1 LGVFFFAGS
10 APLIA
15 QPSAQAFK
23 KGLICQP
30 TSRAELLHAM
40 FERGSGGCEVVRL
53 LAGGIVLSLGLAVGT
68 PRCVGADLWGGSL
81 GITSDYLV
89 RGISRSNDNAALQL
103 DLHYLNTSG
112 FVAGVFASNTQID
125 PDAPRDAELSAFI
138 GFAWTARS
146 DWHGK
151 VLVNHYAYPWNRVGS
166 QYDYDEL
173 DVDAAFQEWL
183 DVTLNYSPNAPRYV
197 RFRGLMGV
205 TCKSA
210 EVNVQ
215 RPVLGKLSAMAGVGY
230 SHLDGP
236 DPAGYAY
243 WSVGAAYNIAPV
255 SLVMS
260 YVDTTAAAKAL
271 FYNAAA
277 GGRWTGTVIW
287 RF

>member
-1 LGVFFFAGS
+1 
-10 APLIA
+10 
-15 QPSAQAFK
+15 
-23 KGLICQP
+23 
-30 TSRAELLHAM
+30 M

-53 LAGGIVLSLGLAVGT
+53 LAGAIVLSLGLVVGI
-68 PRCVGADLWGGSL
+68 PRSVGADLWGGSL

-103 DLHYLNTSG
+103 DLHYLNSSG

-125 PDAPRDAELSAFI
+125 PDASRDAELSAFM
-138 GFAWTARS
+138 GFAWTARG

-151 VLVNHYAYPWNRVGS
+151 VLVSHYAYPWNQLGS

-173 DVDAAFQEWL
+173 DVDSAFQEWL
-183 DVTLNYSPNAPRYV
+183 DITLDYSPNAPRYV
-197 RFRGLMGV
+197 RHRGLIV
-205 TCKSA
+205 VACESA
-210 EVNVQ
+210 EVNLQ
-215 RPVLGKLSAMAGVGY
+215 RPVLGKLSALAGVGY

-236 DPAGYAY
+236 DSAGYAY
-243 WSVGAAYNIAPV
+243 WSVGATYALAPV

-260 YVDTTAAAKAL
+260 YIDTSAAGKAL